1 MLRNRSFLFALSVSA
16 LFHLSM
22 VTLFSIVFEFPV
34 KRIDYYDFHILS
46 EEPAGA
52 VREPDAAS
60 PDRLASLPTLEN
72 PLRGTEL
79 EGLKLDDEAA
89 GWASGLPA
97 IQLPRLEFAEMEM
110 LEVREEGLTIRSRL
124 AEFFDAPLSDPWS
137 RLERGLERLG
147 DALAPSRLFD
157 ETEESILP
165 PPEPKLVAR
174 PAEGFEAYV
183 EWMSEPRD
191 RELLFSPPIEALFG
205 LRPEDLT
212 EPITLVFRVN
222 PHGEVIEVLTP
233 LPDEAGIVVS
243 AARALT
249 RYRFA
254 PLDEATSRDQHGTLL
269 ITSARTQDTANP

>member
-1 MLRNRSFLFALSVSA
+1 MLRNRLFLVALSVSA

-34 KRIDYYDFHILS
+34 QRIDYYSFSILS
-46 EEPAGA
+46 EGPAFSSEA
-52 VREPDAAS
+52 SAA
-60 PDRLASLPTLEN
+60 PEERITSLPSLQN
-72 PLRGTEL
+72 PLRNTEF
-79 EGLKLDDEAA
+79 EGLGLGEPSG
-89 GWASGLPA
+89 GWSSGLPA
-97 IQLPRLEFAEMEM
+97 IELPRIEFAEMEM

-124 AEFFDAPLSDPWS
+124 ADFLDAPLSEPWS
-137 RLERGLERLG
+137 RLSRGLERLG
-147 DALAPSRLFD
+147 DALTSPGLFD
-157 ETEESILP
+157 EADEEILERP
-165 PPEPKLVAR
+165 APKLVAR

-191 RELLFSPPIEALFG
+191 RELLFSPPIEALFR

-222 PHGEVIEVLTP
+222 PQGEVIEVLTP

-249 RYRFA
+249 TYRFA
-254 PLDEATSRDQHGTLL
+254 PLDATGSRDQHGTLL
-269 ITSARTQDTANP
+269 ITSARENEGAAP